1 MSAIA
6 LRGIT
11 KRFADVEALRNVD
24 LDIAAG
30 GLTAILGPSGC
41 GKTTLLRLIAGFL
54 DPDEGTIA
62 FDGKAIVGPAGSV
75 PARHRRVG
83 YVPQEGALFPHLPVA
98 SNITFGLDRATRRS
112 GGRLVEL
119 LDLVGLDAKIAK
131 RYPHELSGGQQQR
144 AALARALAPSPEV
157 ILLDEPFSSLDA
169 GLREETGQAVAQAL
183 RTSGTTTVLVT
194 HDQSEALSLADRVAV
209 MRDGE
214 LIQISSPQDLY
225 RHPSDP
231 GVGSF
236 VGGAVLL
243 PGIMSGSHVSC
254 PLGLLAVD
262 GADAPDGDDL
272 SGTGRPVQ
280 VLVRPELIA
289 IAPYPGAGVGAASVA
304 AKVVDV
310 TYFGGDATV
319 RLVLNTTG
327 SLVTARVLGSD
338 LPSPGDHV
346 ALSVRGPVPVFAAP
360 TD

>member
-11 KRFADVEALRNVD
+11 KRFADVEALRGVD

-54 DPDEGTIA
+54 DPDAGTIT
-62 FDGKAIVGPAGSV
+62 FDGKPIFGPAGSV

-83 YVPQEGALFPHLPVA
+83 YVPQEGALFPHLSIA
-98 SNITFGLDRATRRS
+98 SNITFGLDRVAKRS

-169 GLREETGQAVAQAL
+169 GLREETGQAVAQVL

-225 RHPSDP
+225 RRPSDP
-231 GVGSF
+231 GVASF

-243 PGIMSGSHVSC
+243 PGVMSGSQVSC
-254 PLGLLAVD
+254 PLGLLDID
-262 GADAPDGDDL
+262 GANRTEV
-272 SGTGRPVQ
+272 SGASHTVQ
-280 VLVRPELIA
+280 VLVRPEMIR
-289 IAPYPGAGVGAASVA
+289 IGTDSGVGVS

-319 RLVLNTTG
+319 RLILTNTG

-346 ALSVRGPVPVFAAP
+346 SVSVRGAVPVFAALA
-360 TD
+360 D